1 MCFDWR
7 SLNKKTKAF
16 ASSIPALD
24 TVVSRIGGNRIYT
37 SLDLTKGYMQVRIRK
52 ADRFKK
58 LLEGLESLERV
69 LERLRCGGLKISPTK
84 CNLMKSKVFFLGA
97 WISKAGYE
105 ADKNKVKVIVNLP
118 FPSTKKKL
126 MSWLG
131 MINWFRPL
139 LKNAAAELKPMSDLL
154 TGSNTKIIPNKEA
167 VTSFENMKKKLTTM
181 PILVMPNKDKQ
192 FFLWCDASFSGLG
205 AALTQEY
212 ENGEGQKVYKPVS
225 YSSRV
230 LTVAEQKWPSFKLE
244 MRAIML
250 VKSKYDH
257 LLYGSPKPFVVF
269 TEP

>member
-1 MCFDWR
+1 
-7 SLNKKTKAF
+7 
-16 ASSIPALD
+16 
-24 TVVSRIGGNRIYT
+24 
-37 SLDLTKGYMQVRIRK
+37 
-52 ADRFKK
+52 
-58 LLEGLESLERV
+58 
-69 LERLRCGGLKISPTK
+69 
-84 CNLMKSKVFFLGA
+84 
-97 WISKAGYE
+97 
-105 ADKNKVKVIVNLP
+105 
-118 FPSTKKKL
+118 
-126 MSWLG
+126 

-225 YSSRV
+225 DSSRV

-244 MRAIML
+244 MKAIMWAI
-250 VKSKYDH
+250 SKYDH

-269 TEP
+269 TDMKALTQPGYLSKTTFRLLLS